1 MAEILI
7 ENVSKSYVSKDGSVQ
22 ALKNVNLAIESG
34 DIFGIIGMS
43 GAGKSTLVRCMNF
56 LEVPTEG
63 TVSIRGKALSDLSEK
78 ELRKEREKIGMI
90 FQHFNLLMQKT
101 VEKNVRFPLE
111 IAGVDKERA
120 KARALELLELV
131 GLREKADAYPSHL
144 SGGQKQRWPL
154 PERWRAIPRCCFATR
169 RPLLWIP

>member
-63 TVSIRGKALSDLSEK
+63 TVSIRGKALSDLSGK
-78 ELRKEREKIGMI
+78 DRNDLSA
-90 FQHFNLLMQKT
+90 FQS
-101 VEKNVRFPLE
+101 
-111 IAGVDKERA
+111 
-120 KARALELLELV
+120 
-131 GLREKADAYPSHL
+131 ADAEIR
-144 SGGQKQRWPL
+144 SGEYLFSFIYSGQTK
-154 PERWRAIPRCCFATR
+154 R
-169 RPLLWIP
+169 RGQETSPGAFENRRS